1 MIICNTGKDNTVHL
15 RWRDENGTRVQKKVT
30 DFRPYFFIKHISSR
44 PKYYEI
50 NTYLHGKKVSLD
62 IPFEYEDGPWINK
75 NKEPLTKVYVK
86 KASDIP
92 SARKLW
98 SNTYEANIKFNHRYC
113 IDELTEIPEYNL
125 RKWYWDMEWMT
136 TGEYEGAITT
146 IAVYDNYLEKF
157 FLYYWL
163 PQENAP
169 YIADEKTNSLF
180 YDNEKDMLEAFVKSI
195 EEQDP
200 DLLMAWWGLKAD
212 IPKLL
217 ERLFYNGI
225 DVARL
230 SPIKK
235 VKGYTDKLNKKIYT
249 NYSNIEQPIHGRLC
263 LNLDFAFER
272 LWNDAQKGT
281 LPSLTLEYVS
291 NRLFG
296 EGKKKDSKF
305 TDKNEFFR
313 RAWQEDTQN
322 YLEYNVQDVDLIRR
336 IDEEMGVSEGVLAL
350 QKLLIAPFDACF
362 FVTHMAGI
370 YFMRNSDWK
379 APTPNYDQESEKY
392 DGAMIYDPSSENT
405 QGLHLNV
412 AALDFAGLYPSMILA
427 RNISWET
434 KSKSESEFAVNLKT
448 PRDFSPVVEKD
459 MVYYKTDKLGLL
471 PTSVLELKV
480 LRDEYKGRMK
490 KAREEGNK
498 QEETKWNNMQMAVK
512 RLMASF
518 YGAMAFP
525 KFAWYDLDLAASIT
539 ASAREAIREAAFY
552 VKNKNKRGK
561 RTAFFG
567 MD

>member
-1 MIICNTGKDNTVHL
+1 MIICNTGKDNKIHL
-15 RWRDENGTRVQKKVT
+15 RWRDSNRVRVEETIT
-30 DFRPYFFIKHISSR
+30 DFRPYFFIKQLSSR
-44 PKYYEI
+44 AKLYEI
-50 NTYLHGKKVSLD
+50 ISYIQGKRVILD
-62 IPFEYEDGPWINK
+62 IPFEYEDGPWMNK
-75 NKEPLTKVYVK
+75 NKEPLTKVYVQ
-86 KASDIP
+86 KATDIP

-98 SNTYEANIKFNHRYC
+98 STTYEANVKFNHRYC
-113 IDELTEIPEYNL
+113 IDKLTEIPEYNL

-136 TGEYEGAITT
+136 SGEYEGAITT
-146 IAVYDNYLEKF
+146 IAVYDNYSEEF
-157 FLYYWL
+157 SLYYWS
-163 PQENAP
+163 PEEIEP
-169 YIADEKTNSLF
+169 YIVGEKVNAFHYNDEKS
-180 YDNEKDMLEAFVKSI
+180 MLEAFVESI

-200 DLLMAWWGLKAD
+200 DLLMAWWGLRAD
-212 IPKLL
+212 VPKLL
-217 ERLFYNGI
+217 ERLFHNGI
-225 DVARL
+225 DIVRL
-230 SPIKK
+230 SPVKK
-235 VKGYTDKLNKKIYT
+235 VKGFNGTLNKKIYT

-272 LWNDAQKGT
+272 LWNDAQ
-281 LPSLTLEYVS
+281 P
-291 NRLFG
+291 F
-296 EGKKKDSKF
+296 KKKDSKF

-313 RAWQEDTQN
+313 RGWLEDTQN
-322 YLEYNVQDVDLIRR
+322 YLDYNIQDVDLIRR

-379 APTPNYDQESEKY
+379 APTPNYEQESVRY
-392 DGAMIYDPSSENT
+392 DGAMIYDPNSENT

-459 MVYYKTDKLGLL
+459 MIYYKTDKLGLL

-480 LRDEYKGRMK
+480 LRDEYKSRMK
-490 KAREEGNK
+490 QARENGNK

-561 RTAFFG
+561 RSAFFG